1 MMGAKHDK
9 KNTENKY
16 NSDCH
21 RSKGIYFRGVVV
33 MVVKKQEIQDSGGG
47 VWQKFALSKLSA
59 LGARNL
65 KPPKETTDLHLHQL
79 N

>member
-47 VWQKFALSKLSA
+47 VWQKF
-59 LGARNL
+59 
-65 KPPKETTDLHLHQL
+65 ETW